1 MRFKKNDLLNVLSV
15 LSSGRELFVPGL
27 VRGIK
32 QFKLWQGEEPVLDG
46 ENTLMPP
53 KDILFPKTEKMYS
66 FKTGENTEIDEIVE
80 TPERVI
86 FGLRP
91 CDMRSIECMDS
102 VFIKEGYTDTFYAR
116 RREKS
121 LVVALACPGA
131 GENCFC
137 EAMGVDPN
145 SAPGADIFLRDG
157 GEFYAVSANTERGRV
172 ELERWSEYL
181 YEAEDE
187 QPVNADVHC
196 ALRPAMSRELSER
209 LPELFGNDEFWKEVS
224 SACYHC
230 GTCSFVCPTCYCF
243 DINNAN
249 VGDEGVAFRCWDS
262 CMFSDY
268 NQNAGGHNTRP
279 TKKEKLRNR
288 YMHKLSYFHDRHGVE
303 LCVGCGRCIAK
314 CPAHLDIAEFID
326 KAAEVLKI

>member
-1 MRFKKNDLLNVLSV
+1 MLLKKENLKNVLS
-15 LSSGRELFVPGL
+15 LLAENREVFVPGV
-27 VRGIK
+27 VRDIK

-46 ENTLMPP
+46 ENTVMPP

-66 FKTGENTEIDEIVE
+66 FKTGENTEIGEIVE
-80 TPERVI
+80 SPARAV

-91 CDMRSIECMDS
+91 CDVRSIACMDS
-102 VFIKEGYTDTFYAR
+102 MFISEGYRDSFYAR
-116 RREKS
+116 RREKC
-121 LVVALACPGA
+121 LIIAMACPGA

-137 EAMGVDPN
+137 EAMGIDPN
-145 SAPGADIFLRDG
+145 SAPGADIFFTDAG
-157 GEFYAVSANTERGRV
+157 DSWSVSAQTEAGKA
-172 ELERWSEYL
+172 ELFRWSDYL
-181 YEAEDE
+181 AEGE
-187 QPVNADVHC
+187 GTVREIHC
-196 ALRPAMSRELSER
+196 TLRPKMS
-209 LPELFGNDEFWKEVS
+209 PELGEKLEKMFNNDEFWTEA
-224 SACYHC
+224 SAPCYHC

-243 DINNAN
+243 DINSES

-288 YMHKLSYFHDRHGVE
+288 YMHKLAYFYDRHGME
-303 LCVGCGRCIAK
+303 LCVGCGRCINK

-326 KAAEVLKI
+326 KAAEVCYD